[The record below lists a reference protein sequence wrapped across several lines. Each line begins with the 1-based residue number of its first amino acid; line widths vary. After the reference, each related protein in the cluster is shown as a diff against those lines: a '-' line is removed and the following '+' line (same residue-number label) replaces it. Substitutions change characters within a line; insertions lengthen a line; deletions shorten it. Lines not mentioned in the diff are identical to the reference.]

1 MKAMFFLI
9 CIAFSTFSGRA
20 AADPSCEGRFVNPIT
35 DVCWRCIFPLSLGSV
50 QVGKGDLPDTSN
62 PGSPLQLCPA
72 PPPLFV
78 RPGLAIGYWEP
89 MAMTDVSRS
98 PGCMVNLGGFSIN
111 LGKTGMGTARKDDKQ
126 VTGTWSTIEK
136 MCIAISVLIVAGNW
150 VKKHN
155 VMDLLG
161 WVFSLTLV
169 SMLVVIRT
177 PVQIIDYSNVAQV
190 YEVDNVPI
198 GLAIPAS
205 LTTRVGNALIQSYE
219 MVFALPDSVTY
230 SKTGMLFGSNL
241 VAKSTDFLSQN
252 PQITTLFSDYV
263 QNCVMGDI
271 FLNHKYSFEE
281 LLNSPDPYTLIF
293 ANPSPLRGVF
303 DKNNQFQTCEEAS
316 RDLKSALALDTQTG
330 GKTWNYYVRQLF
342 GGKPN
347 PDLLFSQMIGDSYN
361 YFYSSGQSAGQI
373 IRQNVTMN
381 ALRSGIQSYAA
392 RSGDTASLVNMANTS
407 SLEKQRLAQ
416 ATMGH
421 QALRTLPLMQTVI
434 MGIMIGMFPIM
445 VMAAMFNMMTL
456 QVLKGYVFA
465 LIWLQTWP
473 LLFAILNSAMAYYAK
488 QNGVPVVLSELS
500 QVQLKNSDIATTAG
514 YIAVMIP
521 PLSWGI
527 VKSMGAAFSSAYSHF
542 SSSGLSATSQAAS
555 GVVDGNYSFANMQ
568 MENVSGYSWGTN
580 STTSFG
586 QMSRQLANGGMS
598 TQTRDGSMVW
608 DSGGAMSKLPVDINV
623 GRQIASAQQQMAREA
638 DVQAESALHG
648 YNSSVTSAWNSLQQ
662 FGTNKGNSASTTTGA
677 DTTDSS
683 QDSMARSKMWNAVVA
698 NAKANNISN
707 EESFQQLMDDSA
719 KSTQGVDLYGSGKW
733 SSGDQLFGKLGKWG
747 TGLSAEAGVKGSAGW
762 THSSGNT
769 DNVGTSGRE
778 SNDSRH
784 DTSSQAA
791 KDFKEASDYF
801 TSRKTT
807 TSGNITDNNASSRV
821 DQFAASLSSAK
832 NSYDQ
837 YTSSRT
843 RSHEYSEMA
852 SRTESMTGQMNEN
865 LTQQFA
871 NFVQHRAPQDAEA
884 ILTNTSSPEI
894 AAQREALA
902 REFVKEQVEPRVD
915 AAYQQGRESIGQ
927 NMAGVSGGGDNGS
940 VMADYRQNSGRIDAM
955 TQDAGIK
962 DNVDQ
967 KVGGMITENKQQQQE
982 TRENIQRQGAEVKNE
997 NTEMEKDHKTKANEF
1012 KGDYNER
1019 KSKVKSL
1026 PGADSPTELEAKA
1039 AKIQKDYLD
1048 GKR

>member
-1 MKAMFFLI
+1 MLEIYA
-9 CIAFSTFSGRA
+9 IAGGDWLRGNLNAIA
-20 AADPSCEGRFVNPIT
+20 AF
-35 DVCWRCIFPLSLGSV
+35 
-50 QVGKGDLPDTSN
+50 
-62 PGSPLQLCPA
+62 
-72 PPPLFV
+72 
-78 RPGLAIGYWEP
+78 
-89 MAMTDVSRS
+89 
-98 PGCMVNLGGFSIN
+98 
-111 LGKTGMGTARKDDKQ
+111 MGTS
-126 VTGTWSTIEK
+126 TWSTIEK

-155 VMDLLG
+155 VMDLIG

-293 ANPSPLRGVF
+293 ANPSPLRGLF

-677 DTTDSS
+677 DTTESS

-982 TRENIQRQGAEVKNE
+982 TRENIQRQGTEVKNE

>member
-1 MKAMFFLI
+1 MLEIYA
-9 CIAFSTFSGRA
+9 IAGGDWLRGNLNAIA
-20 AADPSCEGRFVNPIT
+20 AF
-35 DVCWRCIFPLSLGSV
+35 
-50 QVGKGDLPDTSN
+50 
-62 PGSPLQLCPA
+62 
-72 PPPLFV
+72 
-78 RPGLAIGYWEP
+78 
-89 MAMTDVSRS
+89 
-98 PGCMVNLGGFSIN
+98 
-111 LGKTGMGTARKDDKQ
+111 MGTS
-126 VTGTWSTIEK
+126 TWSTIEK

-155 VMDLLG
+155 VMDLIG

-205 LTTRVGNALIQSYE
+205 LTTRAGNALIQSYE

-316 RDLKSALALDTQTG
+316 RDLKSALVLDTQTG

-677 DTTDSS
+677 DTTESS

-1026 PGADSPTELEAKA
+1026 PGADSPVMTPT
-1039 AKIQKDYLD
+1039 Y
-1048 GKR
+1048 

>member
-1 MKAMFFLI
+1 
-9 CIAFSTFSGRA
+9 
-20 AADPSCEGRFVNPIT
+20 
-35 DVCWRCIFPLSLGSV
+35 
-50 QVGKGDLPDTSN
+50 
-62 PGSPLQLCPA
+62 
-72 PPPLFV
+72 
-78 RPGLAIGYWEP
+78 
-89 MAMTDVSRS
+89 
-98 PGCMVNLGGFSIN
+98 
-111 LGKTGMGTARKDDKQ
+111 
-126 VTGTWSTIEK
+126 
-136 MCIAISVLIVAGNW
+136 
-150 VKKHN
+150 
-155 VMDLLG
+155 
-161 WVFSLTLV
+161 
-169 SMLVVIRT
+169 
-177 PVQIIDYSNVAQV
+177 
-190 YEVDNVPI
+190 PI

-205 LTTRVGNALIQSYE
+205 LTTRAGNALIQSYE

-316 RDLKSALALDTQTG
+316 RDLKSALVLDTQTG

-416 ATMGH
+416 AIMGH

-677 DTTDSS
+677 DTTESS

>member
-1 MKAMFFLI
+1 MLEIYA
-9 CIAFSTFSGRA
+9 IAGGDWLRGNLNAIA
-20 AADPSCEGRFVNPIT
+20 AF
-35 DVCWRCIFPLSLGSV
+35 
-50 QVGKGDLPDTSN
+50 
-62 PGSPLQLCPA
+62 
-72 PPPLFV
+72 
-78 RPGLAIGYWEP
+78 
-89 MAMTDVSRS
+89 
-98 PGCMVNLGGFSIN
+98 
-111 LGKTGMGTARKDDKQ
+111 MG
-126 VTGTWSTIEK
+126 TGTWSTIEK

-155 VMDLLG
+155 VMDLIG

-219 MVFALPDSVTY
+219 MVFSLPDSVTY

-252 PQITTLFSDYV
+252 PEITTLFSDYV

-271 FLNHKYSFEE
+271 FLNHKYSFED

-293 ANPSPLRGVF
+293 ANPSPLRQVPNNSYNF
-303 DKNNQFQTCEEAS
+303 LDKNYLGTTFISCQEAATE
-316 RDLKSALALDTQTG
+316 LKQRLALDTQTG

-392 RSGDTASLVNMANTS
+392 RSGDTASLVNIANTS

-542 SSSGLSATSQAAS
+542 SSSGLGATSQAAS

-586 QMSRQLANGGMS
+586 QMSRQLGNGGMS
-598 TQTRDGSMVW
+598 TQTRDGSTVL
-608 DSGGAMSKLPVDINV
+608 DSSGAMSKLPVDINV
-623 GRQIASAQQQMAREA
+623 SRQIASAQQQMARES

-677 DTTDSS
+677 DTTESS
-683 QDSMARSKMWNAVVA
+683 QDSMARSKMWNAVVS

-707 EESFQQLMDDSA
+707 EQSFQNLMDENTRGSIAGEVYGSA
-719 KSTQGVDLYGSGKW
+719 KVSG
-733 SSGDQLFGKLGKWG
+733 GFEVFGNGGK
-747 TGLSAEAGVKGSAGW
+747 AEAGGKASITGSASTG
-762 THSSGNT
+762 ST
-769 DNVGTSGRE
+769 DTVGQSGRNSE
-778 SNDSRH
+778 DKRH

-801 TSRKTT
+801 TSRKTS
-807 TSGNITDNNASSRV
+807 TSGNTTDNNASSRV

-852 SRTESMTGQMNEN
+852 SRTESMSGQMNEN

-871 NFVQHRAPQDAEA
+871 NFVQQRSPHNAEA
-884 ILTNTSSPEI
+884 ILTNTSSPEV

-902 REFVKEQVEPRVD
+902 REFVKAQVEPKVD
-915 AAYQQGRESIGQ
+915 GAYQQGRESIGQ
-927 NMAGVSGGGDNGS
+927 NMSGVSGGGDRGS
-940 VMADYRQNSGRIDAM
+940 VMADYGHNADNIEAM
-955 TQDAGIK
+955 TRDAGIK
-962 DNVDQ
+962 DNVGQ
-967 KVGGMITENKQQQQE
+967 KVDGMIAQNNQQHQGSREDIQQQGVDVKKQNADME
-982 TRENIQRQGAEVKNE
+982 NAHKTEQNKFSVQYNKEIDSQRTTVISDTTQKLRENALKRSKDL
-997 NTEMEKDHKTKANEF
+997 DHK
-1012 KGDYNER
+1012 
-1019 KSKVKSL
+1019 L
-1026 PGADSPTELEAKA
+1026 P
-1039 AKIQKDYLD
+1039 
-1048 GKR
+1048 

>member
-1 MKAMFFLI
+1 MLEIYA
-9 CIAFSTFSGRA
+9 IAGGDWLRGNLNAIA
-20 AADPSCEGRFVNPIT
+20 AF
-35 DVCWRCIFPLSLGSV
+35 
-50 QVGKGDLPDTSN
+50 
-62 PGSPLQLCPA
+62 
-72 PPPLFV
+72 
-78 RPGLAIGYWEP
+78 
-89 MAMTDVSRS
+89 
-98 PGCMVNLGGFSIN
+98 
-111 LGKTGMGTARKDDKQ
+111 MGTS
-126 VTGTWSTIEK
+126 TWSTIEK

-155 VMDLLG
+155 VMDLIG

-392 RSGDTASLVNMANTS
+392 RSGDTASLVNIANTS

-542 SSSGLSATSQAAS
+542 SSSGLGATSQAAS

-648 YNSSVTSAWNSLQQ
+648 YNSSVTSAWNVLKQ
-662 FGTNKGNSASTTTGA
+662 FGTNRGTSSSMTTGA
-677 DTTDSS
+677 DNTESS
-683 QDSMARSKMWNAVVA
+683 QDTMAKSKMWNAVVA

-707 EESFQQLMDDSA
+707 EQSFQNLMD
-719 KSTQGVDLYGSGKW
+719 
-733 SSGDQLFGKLGKWG
+733 
-747 TGLSAEAGVKGSAGW
+747 
-762 THSSGNT
+762 
-769 DNVGTSGRE
+769 E
-778 SNDSRH
+778 S
-784 DTSSQAA
+784 
-791 KDFKEASDYF
+791 
-801 TSRKTT
+801 
-807 TSGNITDNNASSRV
+807 
-821 DQFAASLSSAK
+821 
-832 NSYDQ
+832 
-837 YTSSRT
+837 
-843 RSHEYSEMA
+843 
-852 SRTESMTGQMNEN
+852 
-865 LTQQFA
+865 
-871 NFVQHRAPQDAEA
+871 
-884 ILTNTSSPEI
+884 
-894 AAQREALA
+894 
-902 REFVKEQVEPRVD
+902 
-915 AAYQQGRESIGQ
+915 
-927 NMAGVSGGGDNGS
+927 
-940 VMADYRQNSGRIDAM
+940 
-955 TQDAGIK
+955 
-962 DNVDQ
+962 
-967 KVGGMITENKQQQQE
+967 
-982 TRENIQRQGAEVKNE
+982 TREGANK
-997 NTEMEKDHKTKANEF
+997 
-1012 KGDYNER
+1012 
-1019 KSKVKSL
+1019 
-1026 PGADSPTELEAKA
+1026 
-1039 AKIQKDYLD
+1039 
-1048 GKR
+1048 

>member
-1 MKAMFFLI
+1 MLEIYA
-9 CIAFSTFSGRA
+9 IAGGDWLRGNLNAIA
-20 AADPSCEGRFVNPIT
+20 AF
-35 DVCWRCIFPLSLGSV
+35 
-50 QVGKGDLPDTSN
+50 
-62 PGSPLQLCPA
+62 
-72 PPPLFV
+72 
-78 RPGLAIGYWEP
+78 
-89 MAMTDVSRS
+89 
-98 PGCMVNLGGFSIN
+98 
-111 LGKTGMGTARKDDKQ
+111 MGTS
-126 VTGTWSTIEK
+126 TWSTIEK

-155 VMDLLG
+155 VMDLIG

-392 RSGDTASLVNMANTS
+392 RSGDTASLVNIANTS

-421 QALRTLPLMQTVI
+421 QALRALPLMQTVI
-434 MGIMIGMFPIM
+434 MGLMIGMFPIM

-662 FGTNKGNSASTTTGA
+662 FGTNKGNSTSTTTGA
-677 DTTDSS
+677 DTTESS

-707 EESFQQLMDDSA
+707 EESFQQLMD
-719 KSTQGVDLYGSGKW
+719 KSTKGAVSGEIYGGGKW
-733 SSGDQLFGKLGKWG
+733 SSGDQLAGKLGKLA
-747 TGLSAEAGVKGSAGW
+747 TGFSAEGGFKGSVAL
-762 THSSGNT
+762 SGTSGST
-769 DNVGTSGRE
+769 DSTTESGRE
-778 SNDSRH
+778 SHDSRH

-837 YTSSRT
+837 YTTSRT

-852 SRTESMTGQMNEN
+852 SRTESMSGQMNEN

-940 VMADYRQNSGRIDAM
+940 VMADYGQNSGRIDAM

-962 DNVDQ
+962 DNVGQ
-967 KVGGMITENKQQQQE
+967 KVDGMIAENKQQHKE
-982 TRENIQRQGAEVKNE
+982 TRENIQQQGVEVKKE
-997 NTEMEKDHKTKANEF
+997 NAELENDHKTKGNDF
-1012 KGDYNER
+1012 KNTYNNKKESQT
-1019 KSKVKSL
+1019 KL
-1026 PGADSPTELEAKA
+1026 PGADTTKELLDKA
-1039 AKIQKDYLD
+1039 RKLENETS
-1048 GKR
+1048 KR

>member
-1 MKAMFFLI
+1 MLEIYA
-9 CIAFSTFSGRA
+9 IAGGDWLRGNLNAIA
-20 AADPSCEGRFVNPIT
+20 AF
-35 DVCWRCIFPLSLGSV
+35 
-50 QVGKGDLPDTSN
+50 
-62 PGSPLQLCPA
+62 
-72 PPPLFV
+72 
-78 RPGLAIGYWEP
+78 
-89 MAMTDVSRS
+89 
-98 PGCMVNLGGFSIN
+98 
-111 LGKTGMGTARKDDKQ
+111 MGTS
-126 VTGTWSTIEK
+126 TWSTIEK

-155 VMDLLG
+155 VMDLIG

-205 LTTRVGNALIQSYE
+205 LTTRAGNALIQSYE

-316 RDLKSALALDTQTG
+316 RDLKSALVLDTQTG

-677 DTTDSS
+677 DTTESS

-1026 PGADSPTELEAKA
+1026 PGADSPT
-1039 AKIQKDYLD
+1039 
-1048 GKR
+1048 

>member
-1 MKAMFFLI
+1 MLEVYA
-9 CIAFSTFSGRA
+9 IAGGDWLRGNLNAIA
-20 AADPSCEGRFVNPIT
+20 AF
-35 DVCWRCIFPLSLGSV
+35 
-50 QVGKGDLPDTSN
+50 
-62 PGSPLQLCPA
+62 
-72 PPPLFV
+72 
-78 RPGLAIGYWEP
+78 
-89 MAMTDVSRS
+89 
-98 PGCMVNLGGFSIN
+98 
-111 LGKTGMGTARKDDKQ
+111 MG
-126 VTGTWSTIEK
+126 TGTWSTIEK

-155 VMDLLG
+155 VMDLIG

-677 DTTDSS
+677 DTTESS

-997 NTEMEKDHKTKANEF
+997 NAEMEKDHKTKANEF

>member
-1 MKAMFFLI
+1 
-9 CIAFSTFSGRA
+9 
-20 AADPSCEGRFVNPIT
+20 
-35 DVCWRCIFPLSLGSV
+35 
-50 QVGKGDLPDTSN
+50 
-62 PGSPLQLCPA
+62 
-72 PPPLFV
+72 
-78 RPGLAIGYWEP
+78 
-89 MAMTDVSRS
+89 
-98 PGCMVNLGGFSIN
+98 
-111 LGKTGMGTARKDDKQ
+111 
-126 VTGTWSTIEK
+126 
-136 MCIAISVLIVAGNW
+136 
-150 VKKHN
+150 
-155 VMDLLG
+155 
-161 WVFSLTLV
+161 
-169 SMLVVIRT
+169 RT

-205 LTTRVGNALIQSYE
+205 LTTRAGNALIQSYE

-316 RDLKSALALDTQTG
+316 RDLKSALVLDTQTG

-586 QMSRQLANGGMS
+586 QMSRQLANGGIS

-677 DTTDSS
+677 DTTESS

>member
-1 MKAMFFLI
+1 
-9 CIAFSTFSGRA
+9 
-20 AADPSCEGRFVNPIT
+20 
-35 DVCWRCIFPLSLGSV
+35 
-50 QVGKGDLPDTSN
+50 
-62 PGSPLQLCPA
+62 
-72 PPPLFV
+72 
-78 RPGLAIGYWEP
+78 
-89 MAMTDVSRS
+89 
-98 PGCMVNLGGFSIN
+98 
-111 LGKTGMGTARKDDKQ
+111 
-126 VTGTWSTIEK
+126 
-136 MCIAISVLIVAGNW
+136 
-150 VKKHN
+150 
-155 VMDLLG
+155 
-161 WVFSLTLV
+161 
-169 SMLVVIRT
+169 
-177 PVQIIDYSNVAQV
+177 
-190 YEVDNVPI
+190 PI

-205 LTTRVGNALIQSYE
+205 LTTRAGNALIQSYE

-316 RDLKSALALDTQTG
+316 RDLKSALVLDTQTG

-586 QMSRQLANGGMS
+586 QMSRQLANGGIS

-677 DTTDSS
+677 DTTESS

>member
-1 MKAMFFLI
+1 
-9 CIAFSTFSGRA
+9 
-20 AADPSCEGRFVNPIT
+20 
-35 DVCWRCIFPLSLGSV
+35 
-50 QVGKGDLPDTSN
+50 
-62 PGSPLQLCPA
+62 
-72 PPPLFV
+72 
-78 RPGLAIGYWEP
+78 
-89 MAMTDVSRS
+89 
-98 PGCMVNLGGFSIN
+98 
-111 LGKTGMGTARKDDKQ
+111 
-126 VTGTWSTIEK
+126 
-136 MCIAISVLIVAGNW
+136 
-150 VKKHN
+150 
-155 VMDLLG
+155 
-161 WVFSLTLV
+161 
-169 SMLVVIRT
+169 
-177 PVQIIDYSNVAQV
+177 V

-205 LTTRVGNALIQSYE
+205 LTTRAGNALIQSYE

-316 RDLKSALALDTQTG
+316 RDLKSALVLDTQTG

-586 QMSRQLANGGMS
+586 QMSRQLANGGIS

-677 DTTDSS
+677 DTTESS

>member
-1 MKAMFFLI
+1 MLEVYA
-9 CIAFSTFSGRA
+9 IAGGDWLRGNLNAIA
-20 AADPSCEGRFVNPIT
+20 AF
-35 DVCWRCIFPLSLGSV
+35 
-50 QVGKGDLPDTSN
+50 
-62 PGSPLQLCPA
+62 
-72 PPPLFV
+72 
-78 RPGLAIGYWEP
+78 
-89 MAMTDVSRS
+89 
-98 PGCMVNLGGFSIN
+98 
-111 LGKTGMGTARKDDKQ
+111 MG
-126 VTGTWSTIEK
+126 TGTWSTIEK

-271 FLNHKYSFEE
+271 FLNHKYTFEE

-361 YFYSSGQSAGQI
+361 YFYNSGQSAGQI

-392 RSGDTASLVNMANTS
+392 RSGDTASLVNIANTS

-586 QMSRQLANGGMS
+586 QMSRQLANGGIS

-608 DSGGAMSKLPVDINV
+608 DSSGAMSKLPVDINV

-677 DTTDSS
+677 DTTESS

>member
-1 MKAMFFLI
+1 MLEIYA
-9 CIAFSTFSGRA
+9 IAGGDWLRGNLNAIA
-20 AADPSCEGRFVNPIT
+20 AF
-35 DVCWRCIFPLSLGSV
+35 
-50 QVGKGDLPDTSN
+50 
-62 PGSPLQLCPA
+62 
-72 PPPLFV
+72 
-78 RPGLAIGYWEP
+78 
-89 MAMTDVSRS
+89 
-98 PGCMVNLGGFSIN
+98 
-111 LGKTGMGTARKDDKQ
+111 MG
-126 VTGTWSTIEK
+126 TGTWSTIEK

-155 VMDLLG
+155 VMDLIG

-205 LTTRVGNALIQSYE
+205 LTTRAGNALIQSYE

-316 RDLKSALALDTQTG
+316 RDLKSALVLDTQTG

-677 DTTDSS
+677 DTTESS

>member
-1 MKAMFFLI
+1 MLEVYA
-9 CIAFSTFSGRA
+9 IAGGDWLRGNLNAIA
-20 AADPSCEGRFVNPIT
+20 AF
-35 DVCWRCIFPLSLGSV
+35 
-50 QVGKGDLPDTSN
+50 
-62 PGSPLQLCPA
+62 
-72 PPPLFV
+72 
-78 RPGLAIGYWEP
+78 
-89 MAMTDVSRS
+89 
-98 PGCMVNLGGFSIN
+98 
-111 LGKTGMGTARKDDKQ
+111 MG
-126 VTGTWSTIEK
+126 TGTWSTIEK
-136 MCIAISVLIVAGNW
+136 MCIAISVLIVAGSW

-155 VMDLLG
+155 VMDLIG

-421 QALRTLPLMQTVI
+421 QALRALPLMQTVI
-434 MGIMIGMFPIM
+434 MGLMIGMFPIM

-662 FGTNKGNSASTTTGA
+662 FSTNKGNSTSTTTGA
-677 DTTDSS
+677 DTTESS

-707 EESFQQLMDDSA
+707 EESFQQLMDESR
-719 KSTQGVDLYGSGKW
+719 KGTVSGEMYGNAKW
-733 SSGDQLFGKLGKWG
+733 SSGDQLVGILGKWA
-747 TGLSAEAGVKGSAGW
+747 TGLTAEGGAKISAGV
-762 THSSGNT
+762 
-769 DNVGTSGRE
+769 
-778 SNDSRH
+778 
-784 DTSSQAA
+784 
-791 KDFKEASDYF
+791 
-801 TSRKTT
+801 
-807 TSGNITDNNASSRV
+807 NASSGST
-821 DQFAASLSSAK
+821 DS
-832 NSYDQ
+832 
-837 YTSSRT
+837 T
-843 RSHEYSEMA
+843 
-852 SRTESMTGQMNEN
+852 TES
-865 LTQQFA
+865 
-871 NFVQHRAPQDAEA
+871 
-884 ILTNTSSPEI
+884 
-894 AAQREALA
+894 
-902 REFVKEQVEPRVD
+902 
-915 AAYQQGRESIGQ
+915 GR
-927 NMAGVSGGGDNGS
+927 
-940 VMADYRQNSGRIDAM
+940 
-955 TQDAGIK
+955 GI
-962 DNVDQ
+962 
-967 KVGGMITENKQQQQE
+967 
-982 TRENIQRQGAEVKNE
+982 
-997 NTEMEKDHKTKANEF
+997 
-1012 KGDYNER
+1012 
-1019 KSKVKSL
+1019 S
-1026 PGADSPTELEAKA
+1026 
-1039 AKIQKDYLD
+1039 
-1048 GKR
+1048 

>member
-1 MKAMFFLI
+1 MLEIYA
-9 CIAFSTFSGRA
+9 IAGGDWLRGNLNAIA
-20 AADPSCEGRFVNPIT
+20 AF
-35 DVCWRCIFPLSLGSV
+35 
-50 QVGKGDLPDTSN
+50 
-62 PGSPLQLCPA
+62 
-72 PPPLFV
+72 
-78 RPGLAIGYWEP
+78 
-89 MAMTDVSRS
+89 
-98 PGCMVNLGGFSIN
+98 
-111 LGKTGMGTARKDDKQ
+111 MGTS
-126 VTGTWSTIEK
+126 TWSTIEK

-155 VMDLLG
+155 VMDLIG

-421 QALRTLPLMQTVI
+421 QALRALPLMQTVI
-434 MGIMIGMFPIM
+434 MGLMIGMFPIM

-662 FGTNKGNSASTTTGA
+662 FGTNKGNSTSTTTGA
-677 DTTDSS
+677 DTTESS
-683 QDSMARSKMWNAVVA
+683 QDSMARSKMWNAIVA

-940 VMADYRQNSGRIDAM
+940 VMADYGQNSRRIDVM

-962 DNVDQ
+962 DNVGQ
-967 KVGGMITENKQQQQE
+967 KVDRMITENKQQHQE
-982 TRENIQRQGAEVKNE
+982 TRENIQRQGAEVKSE
-997 NTEMEKDHKTKANEF
+997 NAEMEKNHKTKANEF

-1019 KSKVKSL
+1019 KSKVNSL
-1026 PGADSPTELEAKA
+1026 PGADSQAELEEKA
-1039 AKIQKDYLD
+1039 AKTQKDFLD

>member
-1 MKAMFFLI
+1 
-9 CIAFSTFSGRA
+9 
-20 AADPSCEGRFVNPIT
+20 
-35 DVCWRCIFPLSLGSV
+35 
-50 QVGKGDLPDTSN
+50 
-62 PGSPLQLCPA
+62 
-72 PPPLFV
+72 
-78 RPGLAIGYWEP
+78 
-89 MAMTDVSRS
+89 
-98 PGCMVNLGGFSIN
+98 
-111 LGKTGMGTARKDDKQ
+111 
-126 VTGTWSTIEK
+126 
-136 MCIAISVLIVAGNW
+136 
-150 VKKHN
+150 
-155 VMDLLG
+155 
-161 WVFSLTLV
+161 
-169 SMLVVIRT
+169 
-177 PVQIIDYSNVAQV
+177 
-190 YEVDNVPI
+190 
-198 GLAIPAS
+198 
-205 LTTRVGNALIQSYE
+205 
-219 MVFALPDSVTY
+219 
-230 SKTGMLFGSNL
+230 
-241 VAKSTDFLSQN
+241 
-252 PQITTLFSDYV
+252 
-263 QNCVMGDI
+263 
-271 FLNHKYSFEE
+271 
-281 LLNSPDPYTLIF
+281 
-293 ANPSPLRGVF
+293 
-303 DKNNQFQTCEEAS
+303 
-316 RDLKSALALDTQTG
+316 
-330 GKTWNYYVRQLF
+330 
-342 GGKPN
+342 
-347 PDLLFSQMIGDSYN
+347 
-361 YFYSSGQSAGQI
+361 
-373 IRQNVTMN
+373 
-381 ALRSGIQSYAA
+381 
-392 RSGDTASLVNMANTS
+392 
-407 SLEKQRLAQ
+407 RLAQ

-677 DTTDSS
+677 DTTESS

>member
-1 MKAMFFLI
+1 MLEVYA
-9 CIAFSTFSGRA
+9 IAGGDWLRGNLNAIA
-20 AADPSCEGRFVNPIT
+20 AF
-35 DVCWRCIFPLSLGSV
+35 
-50 QVGKGDLPDTSN
+50 
-62 PGSPLQLCPA
+62 
-72 PPPLFV
+72 
-78 RPGLAIGYWEP
+78 
-89 MAMTDVSRS
+89 
-98 PGCMVNLGGFSIN
+98 
-111 LGKTGMGTARKDDKQ
+111 MG
-126 VTGTWSTIEK
+126 TGTWSTIEK

-271 FLNHKYSFEE
+271 FLNHKYTFEE

-392 RSGDTASLVNMANTS
+392 RSGDTASLVNIANTS

-421 QALRTLPLMQTVI
+421 QALRALPLTQTVI

-623 GRQIASAQQQMAREA
+623 GRQIASAQQQMARES

-677 DTTDSS
+677 DTTESS

-707 EESFQQLMDDSA
+707 EESFQQLMD
-719 KSTQGVDLYGSGKW
+719 KSTKGAVSGEIYGGGKW
-733 SSGDQLFGKLGKWG
+733 SSGDQLAGKLGKLA
-747 TGLSAEAGVKGSAGW
+747 TGFSADGGFKGSVAL
-762 THSSGNT
+762 SGTSGST
-769 DNVGTSGRE
+769 DSTNESGRE
-778 SNDSRH
+778 SHDSRH

-821 DQFAASLSSAK
+821 DQFSASLSSAK

-837 YTSSRT
+837 YTTSRT

-915 AAYQQGRESIGQ
+915 GAYQQGRESIGQ
-927 NMAGVSGGGDNGS
+927 NMTGVSGGGDNGS
-940 VMADYRQNSGRIDAM
+940 VMADYGQNSGRIDAM
-955 TQDAGIK
+955 TQEAGIK
-962 DNVDQ
+962 GDVGQ
-967 KVGGMITENKQQQQE
+967 KVDGMIAENKQQHQE
-982 TRENIQRQGAEVKNE
+982 TRENIQQQGVEVKKE
-997 NTEMEKDHKTKANEF
+997 NAELENDHKTKGNDF
-1012 KGDYNER
+1012 KNTYNNKKESQT
-1019 KSKVKSL
+1019 KL
-1026 PGADSPTELEAKA
+1026 PGADTTKELLDKA
-1039 AKIQKDYLD
+1039 RKLENETS
-1048 GKR
+1048 KR

>member
-1 MKAMFFLI
+1 
-9 CIAFSTFSGRA
+9 
-20 AADPSCEGRFVNPIT
+20 
-35 DVCWRCIFPLSLGSV
+35 
-50 QVGKGDLPDTSN
+50 
-62 PGSPLQLCPA
+62 
-72 PPPLFV
+72 
-78 RPGLAIGYWEP
+78 
-89 MAMTDVSRS
+89 
-98 PGCMVNLGGFSIN
+98 
-111 LGKTGMGTARKDDKQ
+111 
-126 VTGTWSTIEK
+126 
-136 MCIAISVLIVAGNW
+136 
-150 VKKHN
+150 
-155 VMDLLG
+155 
-161 WVFSLTLV
+161 
-169 SMLVVIRT
+169 
-177 PVQIIDYSNVAQV
+177 
-190 YEVDNVPI
+190 
-198 GLAIPAS
+198 
-205 LTTRVGNALIQSYE
+205 
-219 MVFALPDSVTY
+219 
-230 SKTGMLFGSNL
+230 
-241 VAKSTDFLSQN
+241 
-252 PQITTLFSDYV
+252 
-263 QNCVMGDI
+263 
-271 FLNHKYSFEE
+271 
-281 LLNSPDPYTLIF
+281 
-293 ANPSPLRGVF
+293 
-303 DKNNQFQTCEEAS
+303 
-316 RDLKSALALDTQTG
+316 
-330 GKTWNYYVRQLF
+330 
-342 GGKPN
+342 
-347 PDLLFSQMIGDSYN
+347 
-361 YFYSSGQSAGQI
+361 
-373 IRQNVTMN
+373 
-381 ALRSGIQSYAA
+381 
-392 RSGDTASLVNMANTS
+392 
-407 SLEKQRLAQ
+407 
-416 ATMGH
+416 MGH

>member
-1 MKAMFFLI
+1 MLEVYA
-9 CIAFSTFSGRA
+9 IAGGDWLRGNLNAIA
-20 AADPSCEGRFVNPIT
+20 AF
-35 DVCWRCIFPLSLGSV
+35 
-50 QVGKGDLPDTSN
+50 
-62 PGSPLQLCPA
+62 
-72 PPPLFV
+72 
-78 RPGLAIGYWEP
+78 
-89 MAMTDVSRS
+89 
-98 PGCMVNLGGFSIN
+98 
-111 LGKTGMGTARKDDKQ
+111 MG
-126 VTGTWSTIEK
+126 TGTWSTIEK

-271 FLNHKYSFEE
+271 FLNHKYTFEE

-392 RSGDTASLVNMANTS
+392 RSGDTASLVNIANTS

-421 QALRTLPLMQTVI
+421 QALRTLPLTQTVI

-542 SSSGLSATSQAAS
+542 SSSGLGATSQAAS

-586 QMSRQLANGGMS
+586 QMSRQLANGG
-598 TQTRDGSMVW
+598 TETKTGDGTTIW
-608 DSGGAMSKLPVDINV
+608 DARSSKLPVDINV
-623 GRQIASAQQQMAREA
+623 SRQLASANQQMAREA

-677 DTTDSS
+677 DTTESS

-707 EESFQQLMDDSA
+707 EESFQQLMD
-719 KSTQGVDLYGSGKW
+719 KSTKGSLSGEMYGNAKW
-733 SSGDQLFGKLGKWG
+733 NTGDQLAGKLGKWA
-747 TGLSAEAGVKGSAGW
+747 TGFSAEGGVKASLGASV
-762 THSSGNT
+762 SSGST
-769 DNVGTSGRE
+769 DSTNESGRE
-778 SNDSRH
+778 SHDSRH

-871 NFVQHRAPQDAEA
+871 NFVQQRAPQDAA
-884 ILTNTSSPEI
+884 TILTNTSSPEI
-894 AAQREALA
+894 ATQREALA

-927 NMAGVSGGGDNGS
+927 NMTEVSGGGDNGS
-940 VMADYRQNSGRIDAM
+940 VMADYRHNSGRIDAM
-955 TQDAGIK
+955 TQQANIK
-962 DNVDQ
+962 DNVGQ
-967 KVGGMITENKQQQQE
+967 KVGGMITENKQQHQE
-982 TRENIQRQGAEVKNE
+982 TRENIQQQGVEVKKE
-997 NTEMEKDHKTKANEF
+997 NAELENDHKTKGNDF
-1012 KGDYNER
+1012 KNSYNDKKEHQTR
-1019 KSKVKSL
+1019 L
-1026 PGADSPTELEAKA
+1026 PGADSTKELLDKA
-1039 AKIQKDYLD
+1039 TKLENEKPK
-1048 GKR
+1048 G

>member
-1 MKAMFFLI
+1 
-9 CIAFSTFSGRA
+9 
-20 AADPSCEGRFVNPIT
+20 
-35 DVCWRCIFPLSLGSV
+35 
-50 QVGKGDLPDTSN
+50 
-62 PGSPLQLCPA
+62 
-72 PPPLFV
+72 
-78 RPGLAIGYWEP
+78 
-89 MAMTDVSRS
+89 
-98 PGCMVNLGGFSIN
+98 
-111 LGKTGMGTARKDDKQ
+111 
-126 VTGTWSTIEK
+126 
-136 MCIAISVLIVAGNW
+136 
-150 VKKHN
+150 
-155 VMDLLG
+155 
-161 WVFSLTLV
+161 
-169 SMLVVIRT
+169 
-177 PVQIIDYSNVAQV
+177 
-190 YEVDNVPI
+190 
-198 GLAIPAS
+198 
-205 LTTRVGNALIQSYE
+205 
-219 MVFALPDSVTY
+219 SVTY

-580 STTSFG
+580 SSTAFG
-586 QMSRQLANGGMS
+586 QMTRQLGNGGTETQTGDGTMLWEARSSKLPVEINVSRQLA
-598 TQTRDGSMVW
+598 
-608 DSGGAMSKLPVDINV
+608 
-623 GRQIASAQQQMAREA
+623 SANQQMARES

-648 YNSSVTSAWNSLQQ
+648 YNSSVTSAWNSLKQ
-662 FGTNKGNSASTTTGA
+662 FGTNMGSSASTTSGA
-677 DTTDSS
+677 DTTESS

-707 EESFQQLMDDSA
+707 EQSFQNLMDENTRGSITGEVYGSA
-719 KSTQGVDLYGSGKW
+719 KASG
-733 SSGDQLFGKLGKWG
+733 GFEIFG
-747 TGLSAEAGVKGSAGW
+747 TGGRAEVGGKASINGTASTGS
-762 THSSGNT
+762 T
-769 DNVGTSGRE
+769 DTVGQSGRNSE
-778 SNDSRH
+778 DSRH
-784 DTSSQAA
+784 DISSQAA
-791 KDFKEASDYF
+791 KDFKEGSDYF

-837 YTSSRT
+837 YTNSRT

-852 SRTESMTGQMNEN
+852 SRTESISGQMNEN

-871 NFVQHRAPQDAEA
+871 SFVQQRAPQDAA
-884 ILTNTSSPEI
+884 TILTNTSSPEV

-902 REFVKEQVEPRVD
+902 REFVKTQVEPKVD
-915 AAYQQGRESIGQ
+915 GAYQEARGSIGQ
-927 NMAGVSGGGDNGS
+927 GMPNVSGGGGAGS
-940 VMADYRQNSGRIDAM
+940 VEADYSQHSGSIDDM
-955 TQDAGIK
+955 THNAGIK
-962 DNVDQ
+962 DNVGHTVDTMVSQ
-967 KVGGMITENKQQQQE
+967 NKEAHRESQQGIKQQEGEVKKQQTDLE
-982 TRENIQRQGAEVKNE
+982 THHKTAGNNFTGQYNKEIDSQRTTLISDTTEKLRENALRRS
-997 NTEMEKDHKTKANEF
+997 KDLNDK
-1012 KGDYNER
+1012 
-1019 KSKVKSL
+1019 L
-1026 PGADSPTELEAKA
+1026 P
-1039 AKIQKDYLD
+1039 
-1048 GKR
+1048 

>member
-1 MKAMFFLI
+1 MLEIYA
-9 CIAFSTFSGRA
+9 IAGGDWLRGNLNAIA
-20 AADPSCEGRFVNPIT
+20 AF
-35 DVCWRCIFPLSLGSV
+35 
-50 QVGKGDLPDTSN
+50 
-62 PGSPLQLCPA
+62 
-72 PPPLFV
+72 
-78 RPGLAIGYWEP
+78 
-89 MAMTDVSRS
+89 
-98 PGCMVNLGGFSIN
+98 
-111 LGKTGMGTARKDDKQ
+111 MGTS
-126 VTGTWSTIEK
+126 TWSTIEK

-155 VMDLLG
+155 VMDLIG

-677 DTTDSS
+677 DTTESS

-997 NTEMEKDHKTKANEF
+997 NAEMEKDHKRKENEF

>member
-1 MKAMFFLI
+1 MLEIYA
-9 CIAFSTFSGRA
+9 IAGGDWLRGNLNAIA
-20 AADPSCEGRFVNPIT
+20 AF
-35 DVCWRCIFPLSLGSV
+35 
-50 QVGKGDLPDTSN
+50 
-62 PGSPLQLCPA
+62 
-72 PPPLFV
+72 
-78 RPGLAIGYWEP
+78 
-89 MAMTDVSRS
+89 
-98 PGCMVNLGGFSIN
+98 
-111 LGKTGMGTARKDDKQ
+111 MGTS
-126 VTGTWSTIEK
+126 TWSTIEK

-155 VMDLLG
+155 VMDLIG

-392 RSGDTASLVNMANTS
+392 RSGDTASLVNIANTS

-662 FGTNKGNSASTTTGA
+662 FGTNKGNSTSTTTGA
-677 DTTDSS
+677 DTTESS

-707 EESFQQLMDDSA
+707 EESFQQLMD
-719 KSTQGVDLYGSGKW
+719 KSTKGAVSGEIYGGGKW
-733 SSGDQLFGKLGKWG
+733 SSGDQLAGKLGKLA
-747 TGLSAEAGVKGSAGW
+747 TGFSAEGGFKGSVAL
-762 THSSGNT
+762 SGTSGST
-769 DNVGTSGRE
+769 DSTTESGRE
-778 SNDSRH
+778 SHDSRH

-837 YTSSRT
+837 YTTSRT

-852 SRTESMTGQMNEN
+852 SRTESMSGQMNEN

-940 VMADYRQNSGRIDAM
+940 VMADYGQNSGRIDAM

-962 DNVDQ
+962 DNVGQ
-967 KVGGMITENKQQQQE
+967 KVDGMIAENKQQHKE
-982 TRENIQRQGAEVKNE
+982 TRENIQQQGVEVKKE
-997 NTEMEKDHKTKANEF
+997 NAELENDHKTKGNDF
-1012 KGDYNER
+1012 KNTYNNKKESQT
-1019 KSKVKSL
+1019 KL
-1026 PGADSPTELEAKA
+1026 PGADTTKELLDKA
-1039 AKIQKDYLD
+1039 RKLENETS
-1048 GKR
+1048 KR

>member
-1 MKAMFFLI
+1 MLEVYA
-9 CIAFSTFSGRA
+9 IAGGDWLRGNLNAIA
-20 AADPSCEGRFVNPIT
+20 AF
-35 DVCWRCIFPLSLGSV
+35 
-50 QVGKGDLPDTSN
+50 
-62 PGSPLQLCPA
+62 
-72 PPPLFV
+72 
-78 RPGLAIGYWEP
+78 
-89 MAMTDVSRS
+89 
-98 PGCMVNLGGFSIN
+98 
-111 LGKTGMGTARKDDKQ
+111 MG
-126 VTGTWSTIEK
+126 TGTWSTIEK

-271 FLNHKYSFEE
+271 FLNHKYTFEE

-392 RSGDTASLVNMANTS
+392 RSGDTASLVNIANTS

-542 SSSGLSATSQAAS
+542 SSSGLGATSQAAS

-623 GRQIASAQQQMAREA
+623 GRQIASAQQQMARES

-662 FGTNKGNSASTTTGA
+662 FGTNKGNSTSTTTGA
-677 DTTDSS
+677 DTTESS

-707 EESFQQLMDDSA
+707 EESFQQLMD
-719 KSTQGVDLYGSGKW
+719 KSTKGAVSGEIYGGGKW
-733 SSGDQLFGKLGKWG
+733 SSGDQLAGKLGKLA
-747 TGLSAEAGVKGSAGW
+747 TGFSADGGFKGSVAL
-762 THSSGNT
+762 SGTSGST
-769 DNVGTSGRE
+769 DSTNESGRE
-778 SNDSRH
+778 SHDSRH

-821 DQFAASLSSAK
+821 DQFSASLSSAK

-837 YTSSRT
+837 YTTSRT

-915 AAYQQGRESIGQ
+915 GAYQQGRESIGQ
-927 NMAGVSGGGDNGS
+927 NMTGVSGGGDNGS
-940 VMADYRQNSGRIDAM
+940 VMADYGQNSGRIDAM
-955 TQDAGIK
+955 TQEAGIK
-962 DNVDQ
+962 GDVGQ
-967 KVGGMITENKQQQQE
+967 KVDGMIAENKQQHQE
-982 TRENIQRQGAEVKNE
+982 TRENIQQQGVEVKKE
-997 NTEMEKDHKTKANEF
+997 NAELENDHKTKGNDF
-1012 KGDYNER
+1012 KNTYNNKKESQT
-1019 KSKVKSL
+1019 KL
-1026 PGADSPTELEAKA
+1026 PGADTTKELLDKA
-1039 AKIQKDYLD
+1039 RKLENETS
-1048 GKR
+1048 KR

>member
-1 MKAMFFLI
+1 MLEIYA
-9 CIAFSTFSGRA
+9 IAGGDWLRGNLNAIA
-20 AADPSCEGRFVNPIT
+20 AF
-35 DVCWRCIFPLSLGSV
+35 
-50 QVGKGDLPDTSN
+50 
-62 PGSPLQLCPA
+62 
-72 PPPLFV
+72 
-78 RPGLAIGYWEP
+78 
-89 MAMTDVSRS
+89 
-98 PGCMVNLGGFSIN
+98 
-111 LGKTGMGTARKDDKQ
+111 MGTS
-126 VTGTWSTIEK
+126 TWSTIEK

-155 VMDLLG
+155 VMDLIG

-205 LTTRVGNALIQSYE
+205 LTTRAGNALIQSYE

-316 RDLKSALALDTQTG
+316 RDLKSALVLDTQTG

-407 SLEKQRLAQ
+407 PLEKQRLAQ

-677 DTTDSS
+677 DTTESS

-997 NTEMEKDHKTKANEF
+997 KTEMEKDHKTKANEF

>member
-1 MKAMFFLI
+1 
-9 CIAFSTFSGRA
+9 
-20 AADPSCEGRFVNPIT
+20 
-35 DVCWRCIFPLSLGSV
+35 
-50 QVGKGDLPDTSN
+50 
-62 PGSPLQLCPA
+62 
-72 PPPLFV
+72 
-78 RPGLAIGYWEP
+78 
-89 MAMTDVSRS
+89 
-98 PGCMVNLGGFSIN
+98 
-111 LGKTGMGTARKDDKQ
+111 
-126 VTGTWSTIEK
+126 
-136 MCIAISVLIVAGNW
+136 
-150 VKKHN
+150 
-155 VMDLLG
+155 
-161 WVFSLTLV
+161 
-169 SMLVVIRT
+169 
-177 PVQIIDYSNVAQV
+177 
-190 YEVDNVPI
+190 
-198 GLAIPAS
+198 
-205 LTTRVGNALIQSYE
+205 
-219 MVFALPDSVTY
+219 
-230 SKTGMLFGSNL
+230 
-241 VAKSTDFLSQN
+241 
-252 PQITTLFSDYV
+252 
-263 QNCVMGDI
+263 
-271 FLNHKYSFEE
+271 
-281 LLNSPDPYTLIF
+281 
-293 ANPSPLRGVF
+293 
-303 DKNNQFQTCEEAS
+303 
-316 RDLKSALALDTQTG
+316 
-330 GKTWNYYVRQLF
+330 
-342 GGKPN
+342 
-347 PDLLFSQMIGDSYN
+347 
-361 YFYSSGQSAGQI
+361 
-373 IRQNVTMN
+373 
-381 ALRSGIQSYAA
+381 
-392 RSGDTASLVNMANTS
+392 
-407 SLEKQRLAQ
+407 
-416 ATMGH
+416 
-421 QALRTLPLMQTVI
+421 
-434 MGIMIGMFPIM
+434 
-445 VMAAMFNMMTL
+445 
-456 QVLKGYVFA
+456 
-465 LIWLQTWP
+465 
-473 LLFAILNSAMAYYAK
+473 
-488 QNGVPVVLSELS
+488 
-500 QVQLKNSDIATTAG
+500 QLKNSDIATTAG

-677 DTTDSS
+677 DTTESS